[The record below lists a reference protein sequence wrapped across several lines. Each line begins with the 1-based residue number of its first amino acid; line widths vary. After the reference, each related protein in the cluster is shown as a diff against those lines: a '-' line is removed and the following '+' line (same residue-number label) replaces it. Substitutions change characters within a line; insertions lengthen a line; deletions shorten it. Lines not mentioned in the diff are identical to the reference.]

1 VGPPRPVFLGRCG
14 SRGRN
19 RGYRRQCSGRRTLLL
34 SVISLLWAVSLPAVS
49 SRLEWLRLGTQ
60 LLLNRKL
67 PSNAVEQQLAMGLT
81 PDVIVSR
88 HARCLRSG
96 GLRCEL
102 LLSGLWLIACGAPA
116 HSEPDMFMRTVG
128 FALTGSDDAVPKVI
142 GDRANCVFA
151 INNEIFRLNNI
162 HADHITIKGSNRQRP
177 WGSEQWV
184 TVFLPGDDVV
194 FEETIEPAAR

>member
-1 VGPPRPVFLGRCG
+1 MVGPPRPVFLGRG

-49 SRLEWLRLGTQ
+49 SPLEWLRLGTQ

-88 HARCLRSG
+88 RARCLRPG

-102 LLSGLWLIACGAPA
+102 LLRVASG
-116 HSEPDMFMRTVG
+116 
-128 FALTGSDDAVPKVI
+128 
-142 GDRANCVFA
+142 
-151 INNEIFRLNNI
+151 
-162 HADHITIKGSNRQRP
+162 
-177 WGSEQWV
+177 
-184 TVFLPGDDVV
+184 
-194 FEETIEPAAR
+194 